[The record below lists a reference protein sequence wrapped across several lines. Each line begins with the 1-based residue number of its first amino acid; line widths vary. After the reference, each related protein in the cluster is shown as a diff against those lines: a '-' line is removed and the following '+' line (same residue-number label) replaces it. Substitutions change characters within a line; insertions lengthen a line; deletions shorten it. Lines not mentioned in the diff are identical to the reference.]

1 MSYSNGYRS
10 VFDLKKVQPEY
21 DGSEARKTAT
31 VFDISLGIM
40 AIFADFTYES
50 AWSILGPWLS
60 LLGLSATAISIVS
73 GAGALIG
80 YGFRIFSGKLADSS
94 KRLWPIAI
102 FGYTVQMIAVPLMA
116 LAGNWGVAVWLVV
129 QERFGKA
136 IRNPPRDMMLSH
148 AGRKIGY
155 GWAFGLHEA
164 LDQLG
169 AVLGPLAVSA
179 ILVLEHANV
188 TPLLRDY
195 RSAFALLTIP
205 AIITLGILAY
215 NRKIYP
221 HPERFDATQVDLKP
235 QGLPS
240 VFWLYLAG
248 AVLVGIGIG
257 GFPLISVHLLK
268 SHTVSGV
275 WIPIFYAIAMGL
287 GGGGSMMFGRAMDRI
302 GMKIIAPLILSS
314 ALGIPLV
321 WFGNFDLALLGIA
334 LWGLGTG
341 VQESLIPAV
350 LSMMVPISKR
360 ASAIGILT
368 AGYGISLFTGGVV
381 LGILYEVGIREL
393 VIFGMV
399 AELIAIPIFLIVSK
413 RINI

>member
-1 MSYSNGYRS
+1 
-10 VFDLKKVQPEY
+10 
-21 DGSEARKTAT
+21 
-31 VFDISLGIM
+31 M

-94 KRLWPIAI
+94 KRLWPVAI

-188 TPLLRDY
+188 TPILRDY
-195 RSAFALLTIP
+195 RSAFAFLTIP
-205 AIITLGILAY
+205 AIITLGVLAY

-221 HPERFDATQVDLKP
+221 HPERFDDSLVDLRP

-268 SHTVSGV
+268 SRTVSGV

-287 GGGGSMMFGRAMDRI
+287 GGGGSMIFGRAMDRT

-314 ALGIPLV
+314 AIGIPLV
-321 WFGNFDLALLGIA
+321 WFGSFGLALLGIA

-350 LSMMVPISKR
+350 LSRMVPIGKR

-368 AGYGISLFTGGVV
+368 AGYGISLFLGGAV

-399 AELIAIPIFLIVSK
+399 AELVAIPIFLFVSK
-413 RINI
+413 RSKI